1 MQAPPNIK
9 AIHERF
15 LAVLPKIEEVGHHHF
30 RYWGKEKCAEAVQ
43 EMTAQAWKSYLS
55 ADLQGKEP
63 DSFICVLAKR
73 CCQHV
78 KAGRRAAGGFMS
90 TDVSDRTNQL
100 RAGFKVAQEP
110 EDGLSPMD
118 TVVDNRHSSP
128 ADCAAFKTDM
138 RTWLERMTPKKRAIV
153 TDMMTGED
161 TSTLAEKHAVSRG
174 RISQIRREC
183 KEELEPGGRS

>member
-1 MQAPPNIK
+1 MTDAPPNIK

-30 RYWGKEKCAEAVQ
+30 RFWGQEKCAEAIQ
-43 EMTAQAWKSYLS
+43 EVTAQAWKAYLS

-63 DSFICVLAKR
+63 DNFIYVLAKR

-78 KAGRRAAGGFMS
+78 KQGRRAAGGFMC
-90 TDVSDRTNQL
+90 TDVSERVNQR

-138 RTWLERMTPKKRAIV
+138 RTWLERLAPKKRAIV
-153 TDMMTGED
+153 EDMMLGED
-161 TSTLAEKHAVSRG
+161 GLTLAKKHRVTPG
-174 RISQIRREC
+174 RISQIRREA
-183 KEELEPGGRS
+183 KEELEPAGR